1 MLSESSKVRSAVSHS
16 LDPWFLV
23 PVVIL
28 TAIGI
33 LIVYTSSFYISARF
47 ANTFGH
53 FYFVT
58 RHLMNI
64 SIGLIL
70 MIFLSAYPSE
80 KLLKAARPI
89 LVAAIVLLI
98 GLLIFGKTI
107 AGVKRWIRI
116 VGFSFQPSE
125 FAKFAIIL
133 YTADY
138 IARKKAISDF
148 KKDFLPILAAIS
160 LATILIALQPNLSMA
175 VLIFSIGAFMLFAG
189 NTRLRFL
196 VITGF
201 LGIVAF
207 VIFIKFLPYAHQ
219 RIAHF
224 LAKDVMQVRHG
235 LAGMASGGL
244 FGKGPGKGVMKF
256 LYLPAPFTDF
266 IFAVIGEEFGFIGTS
281 FVTLLFLVIL
291 LRGYHIAAE
300 IVHFGPSYL
309 GHAMLAIGFSTAIAL
324 FAFVNIS
331 IVLGKLPPTGVP
343 LPFITYGGSAALF
356 NFSAIG
362 VLLSISSTL
371 NRLKAERRLL

>member
-33 LIVYTSSFYISARF
+33 LIVYTSSFYISAKF

>member
-1 MLSESSKVRSAVSHS
+1 MLSESSKTRSAVSHS

-64 SIGLIL
+64 SVGLIL

>member
-23 PVVIL
+23 PVIVL

-89 LVAAIVLLI
+89 LVAALVLLI

-138 IARKKAISDF
+138 IARKRAISDF
-148 KKDFLPILAAIS
+148 QKDFVPILTAIS

-175 VLIFSIGAFMLFAG
+175 VLIFSIGVFMLFAG

-300 IVHFGPSYL
+300 ILHFGPSYL

>member
-148 KKDFLPILAAIS
+148 KRDFLPILTAIS

-175 VLIFSIGAFMLFAG
+175 VLIFSIGAFMLFVG